1 MVRQDQRSE
10 FEAWYRLEHP
20 RIVASLA
27 LTSRDRDLA
36 LEVAA
41 EAFVRA
47 FERWDRVRT
56 MERRGGWL
64 HRTALNL
71 LKRRLRRRRQEGVLL
86 SSTIVPVGVGPIETD
101 IDLWRAVEALPHRTR
116 TAIALRYVA
125 DLREP
130 EIAKAMGVSRG
141 TVATLLSR
149 GRVALGDDLSSTHG
163 LPESADEP
171 EESEYVRN

>member
-1 MVRQDQRSE
+1 MVHHRSPGE
-10 FEAWYRLEHP
+10 FESWYRSEHP

-27 LTSRDRDLA
+27 VTARDRDVA

-47 FERWDRVRT
+47 YERWDRVGA
-56 MERRGGWL
+56 MERPGGWL

-71 LKRRLRRRRQEGVLL
+71 LKRRLRRRRLEGELL
-86 SSTIVPVGVGPIETD
+86 SGTIVPIGVGPTEVD
-101 IDLWRAVEALPHRTR
+101 VDLWRAVEALPDRTR
-116 TAIALRYVA
+116 TAVALRYVA
-125 DLREP
+125 DLTEP

-149 GRVALGDDLSSTHG
+149 GRNSLGDHLASSHG
-163 LPESADEP
+163 LPETAHER
-171 EESEYVRN
+171 EEQSYVPH

>member
-1 MVRQDQRSE
+1 MGLTDRRGE
-10 FEAWYRLEHP
+10 FEAWYRQEHP

-27 LTSRDRDLA
+27 VAARDRELA

-47 FERWDRVRT
+47 YERWERVRT

-71 LKRRLRRRRQEGVLL
+71 LKRRLRRRRHEGQLL
-86 SSTIVPVGVGPIETD
+86 SGSIVPIGVGPTETD
-101 IDLWRAVEALPHRTR
+101 VDLWRAVEDLPERTR
-116 TAIALRYVA
+116 TAVALRYVA
-125 DLREP
+125 DLTEP

-149 GRVALGDDLSSTHG
+149 GRVALGDLLASTHG
-163 LPESADEP
+163 TPATPEH
-171 EESEYVRN
+171 EETSYVRN

>member
-1 MVRQDQRSE
+1 MVPQDRRSE

-27 LTSRDRDLA
+27 LTARDRDLA

-47 FERWDRVRT
+47 YERWDRVEA

-86 SSTIVPVGVGPIETD
+86 STTIVPIGVGPIETD
-101 IDLWRAVEALPHRTR
+101 IDLWRAVEALPERTR
-116 TAIALRYVA
+116 TAVALRYVA
-125 DLREP
+125 DLRET

-149 GRVALGDDLSSTHG
+149 ARSALGDDLSSTHG
-163 LPESADEP
+163 PPKRADEP
-171 EESEYVRN
+171 EESDYVWN